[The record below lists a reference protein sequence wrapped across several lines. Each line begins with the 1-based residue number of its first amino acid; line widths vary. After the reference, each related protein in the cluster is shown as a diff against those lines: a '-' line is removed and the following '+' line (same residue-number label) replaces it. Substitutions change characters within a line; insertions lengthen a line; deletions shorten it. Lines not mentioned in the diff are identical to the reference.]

1 MIALASDCLVFKLA
15 NGEGVP
21 LSADMLSVE
30 LMGDTARHF
39 DAEFLHHAA
48 KAVFH
53 HFKHDL
59 GLKTVTVGEFA
70 GAFEKVL
77 HGFAVKAEEVK
88 KSGSSPH
95 VAQSDLCRLAKESG
109 DGCELLFFPRLRDEL
124 RLQMRHAPRVVRFHH
139 LRDCVKQLIGAQRW
153 SIRCQTLEDR
163 IVTFLRQCLCAECC
177 KLHLA
182 LVVE

>member
-1 MIALASDCLVFKLA
+1 MIALAADCLVFKLT
-15 NGEGVP
+15 NGEGLP
-21 LSADMLSVE
+21 LSAEMVSVE
-30 LMGDTARHF
+30 LMGESARKF

-77 HGFAVKAEEVK
+77 HGFSVKAEEVK
-88 KSGSSPH
+88 KSSPFPH
-95 VAQSDLCRLAKESG
+95 VTQSDLCRLAKESG
-109 DGCELLFFPRLRDEL
+109 DACELLFFPRLRDEL
-124 RLQMRHAPRVVRFHH
+124 RLQMRRAPRVVRFHH

-153 SIRCQTLEDR
+153 SVRCQSLEDQ
-163 IVTFLRQCLCAECC
+163 IVMFLRECLSAESC